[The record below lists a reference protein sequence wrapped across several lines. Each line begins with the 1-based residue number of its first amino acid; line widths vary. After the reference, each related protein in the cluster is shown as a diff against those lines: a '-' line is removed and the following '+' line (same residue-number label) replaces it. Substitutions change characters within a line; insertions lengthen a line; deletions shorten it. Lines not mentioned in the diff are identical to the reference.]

1 MGRSRVLFPFS
12 DFFRLSALSRRMGGA
27 ATRLAGIVSVRPWAG
42 EMRPAVRQ
50 PDVRQPTVRRLLLK
64 GFRSIPAACIEFD
77 NPTIFVGR
85 NGSGKS
91 SLVSAFSFL
100 ADAMRMPL
108 QTAFDR
114 IGGVAAVRN
123 RSSGRGRPPNLAMRI
138 ELGGK
143 PRASYT
149 FEITARGAEG
159 FSVVREQCTFS
170 TGKER
175 YWFDRSRDCFDSNVS
190 GLNPPI
196 DAASLALPLVGGA
209 KAFNRLWRALSS
221 GMRVY
226 AVDSRRLRGM
236 QEPDSGI
243 VLMPD
248 GANAA
253 SVLERIRN
261 RAPQDFK
268 QISEYL
274 GAIVPH
280 AKQVSVRRFDRNLAL
295 ELTQAWGKDGSKRL
309 GFRGS
314 SISDGTLRTIGL
326 LAAVYQRPAPLLIA
340 VEEPEMSIH
349 PGALGVVF
357 DLLLEA
363 SERMQVIVTT
373 HSPELLDEKEIRDR
387 NLRMVEWSEG
397 ATRITSVS
405 DANRRALE
413 EGLMEAGG
421 LLRTN
426 ALEAAQV
433 SGEDVRHDLFDDL
446 R

>member
-1 MGRSRVLFPFS
+1 MKPV
-12 DFFRLSALSRRMGGA
+12 
-27 ATRLAGIVSVRPWAG
+27 
-42 EMRPAVRQ
+42 
-50 PDVRQPTVRRLLLK
+50 VRRLLLK
-64 GFRSIPAACIEFD
+64 GFRSIPEACIEFD
-77 NPTIFVGR
+77 NPTIFIGR

-91 SLVSAFSFL
+91 NVVSAFSFL

-123 RSSGRGRPPNLAMRI
+123 RSSGKGHPPNLAMRI
-138 ELGGK
+138 ELGGR
-143 PRASYT
+143 PRAFYA
-149 FEITARGAEG
+149 FEITARGAED
-159 FSVVREQCTFS
+159 FSVVREKCTFS
-170 TGKER
+170 RGKKR
-175 YWFDRSRDCFDSNVS
+175 YWFDRSRSYFDSNVS
-190 GLNPPI
+190 GLNPSI
-196 DAASLALPLVGGA
+196 DAASLALPLVGGV
-209 KAFNRLWRALSS
+209 KEFNRLWRALYR
-221 GMRVY
+221 MRVY
-226 AVDSRRLRGM
+226 AVDPRRLRGM

-243 VLMPD
+243 VLLPD

-253 SVLERIRN
+253 SVLERIRS
-261 RAPQDFK
+261 RTPQDFER
-268 QISEYL
+268 ISEYL
-274 GAIVPH
+274 EAVVPH
-280 AKQVSVRRFDRNLAL
+280 AKRVSVRRFDRNLAL
-295 ELTQAWGKDGSKRL
+295 ELTQAWGKDGSKRR

-314 SISDGTLRTIGL
+314 SISDGTLRMIGL

-340 VEEPEMSIH
+340 VEEPEMTIH

-373 HSPELLDEKEIRDR
+373 HSPELLDEKEIKDR
-387 NLRMVEWSEG
+387 NLRMVEWGEG

-405 DANRRALE
+405 DANRLALE

-426 ALEAAQV
+426 ALEAAPV
-433 SGEDVRHDLFDDL
+433 SGEDVPHDLFEDL

>member
-1 MGRSRVLFPFS
+1 MK
-12 DFFRLSALSRRMGGA
+12 
-27 ATRLAGIVSVRPWAG
+27 
-42 EMRPAVRQ
+42 
-50 PDVRQPTVRRLLLK
+50 PTVRRLLLK
-64 GFRSIPAACIEFD
+64 GFRSIPEACIEFD

-91 SLVSAFSFL
+91 NVVSAFSFL

-114 IGGVAAVRN
+114 IGGVASVRN
-123 RSSGRGRPPNLAMRI
+123 RSSGKGRPPNLAMRI

-143 PRASYT
+143 LRASYA
-149 FEITARGAEG
+149 FEITGGAED
-159 FSVVREQCTFS
+159 FSVVREQCAFS

-175 YWFDRSRDCFDSNVS
+175 CWFDRSRNGFDSNVS
-190 GLNPPI
+190 GLNLPI

-209 KAFNRLWRALSS
+209 EAFNRLWRALSR
-221 GMRVY
+221 MRVH
-226 AVDSRRLRGM
+226 AVDPRRLRGM

-253 SVLERIRN
+253 SVLERIRSRTPKN
-261 RAPQDFK
+261 FK
-268 QISEYL
+268 RMSEYL
-274 GAIVPH
+274 KAIVPH
-280 AKQVSVRRFDRNLAL
+280 AKQVSVTRFDRNLAL
-295 ELTQAWGKDGSKRL
+295 ELTQVWGKDGSKEL
-309 GFRGS
+309 KFRGS
-314 SISDGTLRTIGL
+314 SISDGTLRMIGL

-340 VEEPEMSIH
+340 VEEPEMNIH

-373 HSPELLDEKEIRDR
+373 HSPDLLDEKEIRDR

-405 DANRRALE
+405 DANRLALE

-433 SGEDVRHDLFDDL
+433 SREDVRRDLFDDDL

>member
-1 MGRSRVLFPFS
+1 MK
-12 DFFRLSALSRRMGGA
+12 
-27 ATRLAGIVSVRPWAG
+27 
-42 EMRPAVRQ
+42 
-50 PDVRQPTVRRLLLK
+50 PTVRRLLLR
-64 GFRSIPAACIEFD
+64 GFRSIPEACIEFD

-91 SLVSAFSFL
+91 NVVSAFSFL

-123 RSSGRGRPPNLAMRI
+123 RSSGRGSSPNLAIRI
-138 ELGGK
+138 ELGGRL
-143 PRASYT
+143 RASYA
-149 FEITARGAEG
+149 FEITARKAED
-159 FSVVREQCTFS
+159 FSVVREQCAFS
-170 TGKER
+170 KGKER
-175 YWFDRSRDCFDSNVS
+175 YWFDRSRNGFDSNVS

-209 KAFNRLWRALSS
+209 KAFNRLWRAFLW
-221 GMRVY
+221 MRVH
-226 AVDSRRLRGM
+226 AVDPRRLRGM
-236 QEPDSGI
+236 QEPDSGV

-253 SVLERIRN
+253 SVLERIRSRTPKN
-261 RAPQDFK
+261 FK
-268 QISEYL
+268 RMSEYL
-274 GAIVPH
+274 KAIVPH

-295 ELTQAWGKDGSKRL
+295 ELTQVWGKDRSKKL
-309 GFRGS
+309 DFRGS
-314 SISDGTLRTIGL
+314 SISDGTLRMIGL
-326 LAAVYQRPAPLLIA
+326 LTAVYQRPAPLLIA
-340 VEEPEMSIH
+340 VEEPEMNIH

-373 HSPELLDEKEIRDR
+373 HSPDLLDEKEIRNR

-405 DANRRALE
+405 DANRRVLE

-426 ALEAAQV
+426 ALEAAPV
-433 SGEDVRHDLFDDL
+433 SGEDVRRDLFEDL
-446 R
+446 P

>member
-1 MGRSRVLFPFS
+1 MK
-12 DFFRLSALSRRMGGA
+12 
-27 ATRLAGIVSVRPWAG
+27 
-42 EMRPAVRQ
+42 
-50 PDVRQPTVRRLLLK
+50 PTVRRLLLK
-64 GFRSIPAACIEFD
+64 GFRSIPEACIEFD

-91 SLVSAFSFL
+91 NVVSAFSFL

-114 IGGVAAVRN
+114 IGGVASVRN
-123 RSSGRGRPPNLAMRI
+123 RSSGRGRSPNLAMRI

-143 PRASYT
+143 LRASYA
-149 FEITARGAEG
+149 FEITGGAEN
-159 FSVVREQCTFS
+159 FSVVREQGAFS

-175 YWFDRSRDCFDSNVS
+175 YWFDRGRNGFDSNVS
-190 GLNPPI
+190 GVDPSI
-196 DAASLALPLVGGA
+196 DSTSLALPIISGA
-209 KAFNRLWRALSS
+209 RAFNRLWRALSR
-221 GMRVY
+221 MRVY
-226 AVDSRRLRGM
+226 TVDPRRLGGM

-253 SVLERIRN
+253 SVLERIES
-261 RAPQDFK
+261 RASQDFNRM
-268 QISEYL
+268 SEYL
-274 GAIVPH
+274 KAIIPV
-280 AKQVSVRRFDRNLAL
+280 KQVSVTRFDMNLAL
-295 ELTQAWGKDGSKRL
+295 ELTQVWGKDESKEL
-309 GFRGS
+309 KFRGS
-314 SISDGTLRTIGL
+314 SISAGTLRMIGL
-326 LAAVYQRPAPLLIA
+326 LTAVYQRPAPLLIA
-340 VEEPEMSIH
+340 VEEPEMNIH

-373 HSPELLDEKEIRDR
+373 HSPDLLDEKEIRDR

-405 DANRRALE
+405 DANRLALE

-433 SGEDVRHDLFDDL
+433 SREDVRRDLFDDDL

>member
-1 MGRSRVLFPFS
+1 MKPV
-12 DFFRLSALSRRMGGA
+12 
-27 ATRLAGIVSVRPWAG
+27 
-42 EMRPAVRQ
+42 
-50 PDVRQPTVRRLLLK
+50 VRRLLLK
-64 GFRSIPAACIEFD
+64 GFRSIPEACIEFD

-91 SLVSAFSFL
+91 NVVSAFSFL

-114 IGGVAAVRN
+114 LGGVASVGN
-123 RSSGRGRPPNLAMRI
+123 RTSIGRPPNLAMRI

-143 PRASYT
+143 LRGVYA
-149 FEITARGAEG
+149 FEVTMRRAEG
-159 FSVVREQCTFS
+159 FTVVREQCVFTER
-170 TGKER
+170 KER
-175 YWFDRSRDCFDSNVS
+175 SWFDRARNDFSSNVP
-190 GLNPPI
+190 GLHPSI

-209 KAFNRLWRALSS
+209 KAFNRLWRALSR
-221 GMRVY
+221 MRVY
-226 AVDSRRLRGM
+226 AVDPGRLREM

-243 VLMPD
+243 VLLPD

-253 SVLERIRN
+253 SVLERIRS
-261 RAPQDFK
+261 RTPQDIER
-268 QISEYL
+268 ISEYL
-274 GAIVPH
+274 EAVVPH
-280 AKQVSVRRFDRNLAL
+280 AKRVSVRRFDRNLAL
-295 ELTQAWGKDGSKRL
+295 ELTQAWGKDGTKRR

-314 SISDGTLRTIGL
+314 SISDGTLRMIGL

-357 DLLLEA
+357 ELLLEA

-373 HSPELLDEKEIRDR
+373 HSPELLDEKKIRDR
-387 NLRMVEWSEG
+387 HLRMVEWREG
-397 ATRITSVS
+397 ATLVTPVS

-413 EGLMEAGG
+413 EGLTEAGG

-433 SGEDVRHDLFDDL
+433 SGEDVRRDLFDDL

>member
-1 MGRSRVLFPFS
+1 MK
-12 DFFRLSALSRRMGGA
+12 
-27 ATRLAGIVSVRPWAG
+27 
-42 EMRPAVRQ
+42 PA
-50 PDVRQPTVRRLLLK
+50 VRRLLLR

-91 SLVSAFSFL
+91 NLVSAFSFL

-123 RSSGRGRPPNLAMRI
+123 RSSGKGRPPNLAMRI

-143 PRASYT
+143 LRASYA
-149 FEITARGAEG
+149 FEITAREAEG

-170 TGKER
+170 TGKKR

-196 DAASLALPLVGGA
+196 DAASLMLPLVGGA
-209 KAFNRLWRALSS
+209 KAFNRLWRALSR
-221 GMRVY
+221 MRVY
-226 AVDSRRLRGM
+226 AVDPRRLRGM

-243 VLMPD
+243 VLLPD

-253 SVLERIRN
+253 SVLERIRS
-261 RAPQDFK
+261 RAPRDFK

-274 GAIVPH
+274 ETIVPH

-309 GFRGS
+309 DFRGS
-314 SISDGTLRTIGL
+314 SISDGTLRMIGL
-326 LAAVYQRPAPLLIA
+326 LAAVHQRPAPLLIA
-340 VEEPEMSIH
+340 VEEPEMNIH

-397 ATRITSVS
+397 ATGIASIS
-405 DANRRALE
+405 DENRRALE

-426 ALEAAQV
+426 ALEAAPV
-433 SGEDVRHDLFDDL
+433 SGEDVSHDTFEDI